1 MRNDIFQCNFLSGWC
16 LWGWHRGSCASVSP
30 QPLIRFGHTNPLAC
44 PPAWHPTLSL
54 HPSMLSPS
62 PPLSLPNNSTAS
74 VDTLLISSTGG
85 SLVNP
90 GFNRSSIEIS
100 VSMICIFYL
109 AKIWYWMPF
118 LGICNP
124 SHVPHL
130 SWLDTVIRS
139 TLAYGWQ
146 ASSLHQIH
154 NNFIMDWLN
163 MLQMIAFYDYK

>member
-1 MRNDIFQCNFLSGWC
+1 MSLGLAQRIMC
-16 LWGWHRGSCASVSP
+16 LCLTPTFNPFWSHQPSCMPSCMTSYS
-30 QPLIRFGHTNPLAC
+30 
-44 PPAWHPTLSL
+44 LSL

-100 VSMICIFYL
+100 LSMICIFYL
-109 AKIWYWMPF
+109 AKIWYRMPF
-118 LGICNP
+118 LSICNP